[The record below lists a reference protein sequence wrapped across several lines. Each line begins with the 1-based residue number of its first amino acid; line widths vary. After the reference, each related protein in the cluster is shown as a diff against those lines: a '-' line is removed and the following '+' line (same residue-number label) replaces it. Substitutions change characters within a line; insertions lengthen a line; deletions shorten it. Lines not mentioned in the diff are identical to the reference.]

1 MDSIITACMKCP
13 QCHTLPVIVINS
25 HCPMPYMLVCER
37 HGHAAM
43 GSNKKQ
49 LIDHWNHYI
58 GGLLTVLPDT
68 LRSKTNTSAEN
79 AIFNALHDLAKGE
92 WL

>member
-1 MDSIITACMKCP
+1 MDTILTGCMKCP
-13 QCHTLPVIVINS
+13 QCHELPVIVINS

-49 LIDHWNHYI
+49 LIDHWNYYI
-58 GGLLTVLPDT
+58 EGLLTVLPDT
-68 LRSKTNTSAEN
+68 LRSHKLSKVEE
-79 AIFNALHDLAKGE
+79 AIFNATHGIMKGE
-92 WL
+92 L